1 MAEKVDQD
9 VREAAIRW
17 GVKWENYS
25 PHEVEGV
32 RNGRYDDD
40 DLVRALAEMK
50 EAGRQQGL
58 REAAEV
64 AGKCPVRY
72 ATVRDGGDEWHIE
85 CRFKDG
91 QKFAAIT
98 VDKEHEDL
106 ADWIAAAITA
116 LMEGAG
122 E

>member
-1 MAEKVDQD
+1 MAEKVELD
-9 VREAAIRW
+9 VLNAVAELGLRDADFA
-17 GVKWENYS
+17 
-25 PHEVEGV
+25 VEI
-32 RNGRYDDD
+32 
-40 DLVRALAEMK
+40 LARMK

-58 REAAEV
+58 REVAEV

-91 QKFAAIT
+91 QKFAAVT

-116 LMEGAG
+116 LMEGEG
-122 E
+122 K

>member
-1 MAEKVDQD
+1 MADKVDQD
-9 VREAAIRW
+9 VREAAAELWRLL
-17 GVKWENYS
+17 GEH
-25 PHEVEGV
+25 P
-32 RNGRYDDD
+32 
-40 DLVRALAEMK
+40 RAESILAGNHDQAQTVQILARMK

-91 QKFAAIT
+91 QKFAAVT

-116 LMEGAG
+116 LMEGEG
-122 E
+122 EQ